1 MLNTEKLCADL
12 QERFPQWSGWI
23 ARLELEDAPCD
34 APTDN
39 DGRRVLYNSRLM
51 SYCTEEVQRFY
62 IAQQLLHLRLNH
74 YDRGRGRDRMVW
86 RRAADAVVN
95 RMLREE
101 GFQLPMNATLLA
113 DDTERSA
120 EEYYDIILAGLREIG
135 DPDPTPELNPDD
147 PRNKPRPQQKPKPG
161 KSTEGAAR
169 EIEDPGLASAVH
181 GLSGLDRKSVV

>member
-74 YDRGRGRDRMVW
+74 HDRGRGRDRLVW
-86 RRAADAVVN
+86 RRAADAVVI
-95 RMLREE
+95 
-101 GFQLPMNATLLA
+101 PIHT
-113 DDTERSA
+113 
-120 EEYYDIILAGLREIG
+120 Y
-135 DPDPTPELNPDD
+135 
-147 PRNKPRPQQKPKPG
+147 
-161 KSTEGAAR
+161 
-169 EIEDPGLASAVH
+169 H
-181 GLSGLDRKSVV
+181 RK